1 MKTILSALDF
11 SPISKAV
18 FSASLDLAKTYG
30 AKLYLLHVIH
40 NLQDVYIGFSL
51 ASQEYYGSMGPMYVP
66 DEDLV
71 NQLRERA
78 KAEEEE
84 LSGMQKQAAAQ
95 GVDCEALL
103 LQGDVARVIKDEI
116 SRLSVDTCVIGTHG
130 HGIFYKALLG
140 STSESIIEHCGC
152 PLMLIPAGYGETRKN
167 SEDKT

>member
-11 SPISKAV
+11 SPISRAV
-18 FSASLDLAKTYG
+18 FDASVDLAKTYN

-78 KAEEEE
+78 KEEEEE
-84 LSGMQKQAAAQ
+84 LTKLQKKAEAQ
-95 GVDCEALL
+95 GVECEALL
-103 LQGDVARVIKDEI
+103 LQGDVARVIRDEI
-116 SRLSVDTCVIGTHG
+116 TRLSIDTCVIGTHG

-140 STSESIIEHCGC
+140 STSESIIEHCRC
-152 PLMLIPAGYGETRKN
+152 PLLLIPTDNEEEPNKN
-167 SEDKT
+167 G